1 MRISVEKRTTWT
13 PDIEGNMDLPEAEQ
27 LRMSYDKPLAYKRG
41 EWRKT
46 IAKRNKDGSI
56 ETYGEMDKAAVVK
69 DSNVSVVNLTVE
81 EDGKERQIA
90 TGEDLL
96 NTRSSVC
103 SLLVDMLVM
112 QITREDF
119 KAELKNSQ

>member
-13 PDIEGNMDLPEAEQ
+13 PDIEGNIDLPEVEQ

-46 IAKRNKDGSI
+46 IAKRNKDGSM
-56 ETYGEMDKAAVVK
+56 ETYIDIDKVAAVR
-69 DSNVSVVNLTVE
+69 DSNVSIVNLSVE

-90 TGEDLL
+90 TGEELL

-119 KAELKNSQ
+119 KAELKN